1 MRGRLSLGKKVEELS
16 RCHPGTRVAA
26 YFEDDKFYHERILL
40 WCAGGTQWVIL
51 TPDYDVYIG
60 DFSGIGDPGCDHFKI
75 KGIDF
80 SYWSRVGG
88 AAYRFGDQPSDEEL
102 KQRIEE
108 AIDLIGDQ
116 VRAPDAWR
124 PSKIFL
130 GNGTL
135 EDANVFLG
143 RSLVSRR
150 LRGKGPPVREAD
162 GHRDHNMSSNQVG
175 PIKPVA
181 PAGDGMVWVAAEP
194 LAGLILGQEVS
205 LSSSSDFQVGDR
217 VALMKRGEVWVKAEL
232 VKLEDCA
239 DYASRRRALFVEAAP
254 ARASLADEK
263 LLQLAGPAAASEEK
277 SEESR
282 TLWVDFDE
290 HGERFKRWRDVC
302 KECYSPVHEDKP
314 LDGPLTALYFIK
326 HAERHGGDMRQWLQL
341 WCRAKHVDPTDRV
354 YHELKVLT
362 DALHYAG
369 THDQLNIPALIS
381 MEGQGSPE
389 DIVSPVFRSYAAKK
403 NKEELELLQARQR
416 VRELR
421 GSPAVAP
428 DDAGGDGA
436 DGQGAKPTK
445 GPKTK
450 GRGRGQDNA

>member
-205 LSSSSDFQVGDR
+205 LSLG
-217 VALMKRGEVWVKAEL
+217 
-232 VKLEDCA
+232 
-239 DYASRRRALFVEAAP
+239 
-254 ARASLADEK
+254 
-263 LLQLAGPAAASEEK
+263 
-277 SEESR
+277 
-282 TLWVDFDE
+282 
-290 HGERFKRWRDVC
+290 
-302 KECYSPVHEDKP
+302 
-314 LDGPLTALYFIK
+314 
-326 HAERHGGDMRQWLQL
+326 
-341 WCRAKHVDPTDRV
+341 
-354 YHELKVLT
+354 
-362 DALHYAG
+362 
-369 THDQLNIPALIS
+369 
-381 MEGQGSPE
+381 
-389 DIVSPVFRSYAAKK
+389 
-403 NKEELELLQARQR
+403 
-416 VRELR
+416 
-421 GSPAVAP
+421 
-428 DDAGGDGA
+428 
-436 DGQGAKPTK
+436 
-445 GPKTK
+445 
-450 GRGRGQDNA
+450 